1 MSAGFYHMFHSESY
15 YNDPARL
22 ERMVRMVRGEVP
34 VVNEE
39 DVSYAI
45 PADPSGQPL
54 TYEEVK
60 QLIEIHTE
68 WHSDTVYKG
77 VINLVT
83 EPQVMVVSNP
93 VYFTS
98 NLESLPLMSSHNY
111 IARRPFLDMGTYH
124 PWGVRGETQ
133 DQIKDKEE
141 EESLQVDK

>member
-1 MSAGFYHMFHSESY
+1 MFHSESY

-54 TYEEVK
+54 TDEEVK
-60 QLIEIHTE
+60 QLIEIHPE

-83 EPQVMVVSNP
+83 
-93 VYFTS
+93 
-98 NLESLPLMSSHNY
+98 
-111 IARRPFLDMGTYH
+111 
-124 PWGVRGETQ
+124 
-133 DQIKDKEE
+133 
-141 EESLQVDK
+141 